1 MNLDQVFLDKMK
13 EYLGEEYEA
22 FLESYDGSRF
32 YGIKVNTLKISAKE
46 FKKISPFKLTEVPW
60 CKDGF
65 YYNPEECDI
74 RPSKHPFYHAG
85 LYYIQEPSA
94 MSPAEELCAKPGE
107 TVLDLCASP
116 GGKTVQI
123 AGDMQNA
130 GLIVTND
137 ISTGRI
143 KALVKNVELYGIKN
157 AYVVNEDQFKLS
169 AKLYN
174 YFDKILIDA
183 PCSGEGMFRKD
194 SNAIKAWSSD
204 YVGVCVEKQTSIMSV
219 VTDALKNGGELVY
232 STCTFSSE
240 ENEDVIEAFISEHES
255 FEKVKMQDNEEFDV
269 KLGYSRLWPHKLDGE
284 GHFIAHIKDSSDAD
298 ESENNYVKNNSAP
311 EEIQEFM
318 RENLNVEQLGK
329 FERIK
334 DKIYIVPEV
343 EIDIKGLRV
352 ARSGWYI
359 GEITRGK
366 FKPSQAFAMG
376 LDKKDAKRTI
386 SLRSD
391 SIEVIKYLKCETIS
405 CEGEDGLNLICVDSY
420 PIGWGKFKGGMLK
433 NMYPAAWRMQ

>member
-13 EYLGEEYEA
+13 EYLGQEYDT
-22 FLESYDGSRF
+22 FLDSYDGSRF
-32 YGIKVNTLKISAKE
+32 YGIKVNTLKISVEE
-46 FKKISPFKLTEVPW
+46 FKKISPFKLIEVPW

-65 YYNPEECDI
+65 YYKPDECKVK
-74 RPSKHPFYHAG
+74 PSKHPFYHAG

-94 MSPAEELCAKPGE
+94 MSPAEELKAKPHE

-116 GGKTVQI
+116 GGKTIQI
-123 AGDMQNA
+123 AGDMQNE
-130 GLIVTND
+130 GLIVSND

-143 KALVKNVELYGIKN
+143 KALVKNIELYGIKN
-157 AYVVNEDQFKLS
+157 AYVINEDQFKLS
-169 AKLYN
+169 AKLYD

-194 SNAIKAWSSD
+194 PNAIKAWSSD
-204 YVGVCVEKQTSIMSV
+204 YVDVCVDKQMSIMSV
-219 VTDALKNGGELVY
+219 ITDALKVGGELVY

-240 ENEDVIEAFISEHES
+240 ENEGVIESFIKEHDN
-255 FEKVKMQDNEEFDV
+255 FIKVKMQDNKEFDT
-269 KLGYSRLWPHKLDGE
+269 KLGFSRLWPHKLEGE
-284 GHFIAHIKDSSDAD
+284 GHFIAHIKDSLFSGDI
-298 ESENNYVKNNSAP
+298 SNKLIKNNQAP
-311 EEIQEFM
+311 ELIREFIE
-318 RENLNVEQLGK
+318 ENLNIDIEGN

-334 DKIYIVPEV
+334 DKIYILPKV

-386 SLRSD
+386 NLDSESL
-391 SIEVIKYLKCETIS
+391 EVIKYLKCETIS
-405 CEGEDGLNLICVDSY
+405 CEGEDGLNLICVDGY

>member
-13 EYLGEEYEA
+13 EYLGDEYED
-22 FLESYDGSRF
+22 FLESYNGDRF

-46 FKKISPFKLTEVPW
+46 FKKISPFKLIEVPW

-65 YYNPEECDI
+65 YYRPEECDI
-74 RPSKHPFYHAG
+74 IPSKHPFYHAG

-94 MSPAEELCAKPGE
+94 MSPAEEICAKPGE
-107 TVLDLCASP
+107 IILDLCASP

-123 AGDMQNA
+123 AGDMQNE
-130 GLIVTND
+130 GLIVSND

-157 AYVVNEDQFKLS
+157 TYVVNEDQFKLS

-194 SNAIKAWSSD
+194 SNAIKAWSD
-204 YVGVCVEKQTSIMSV
+204 EYVGVCVQKQTSIMSV
-219 VTDALKNGGELVY
+219 ITDSLKKGGELVY
-232 STCTFSSE
+232 STCTFSTE
-240 ENEDVIEAFISEHES
+240 ENENIIETFISEHES
-255 FEKVKMQDNEEFDV
+255 FEKIEMQDNKQFDV

-284 GHFIAHIKDSSDAD
+284 GHFIAHIKDNSDAD
-298 ESENNYVKNNSAP
+298 GHKNNYVKNNSAP
-311 EEIQEFM
+311 EEINEFM
-318 RENLNVEQLGK
+318 RENLNVELKGK

-334 DKIYIVPEV
+334 DKIYIVPEF

-366 FKPSQAFAMG
+366 FKPSQALAMG

-386 SLRSD
+386 NLRSN
-391 SIEVIKYLKCETIS
+391 SIEAIKYLKCETIM

-420 PIGWGKFKGGMLK
+420 PVGWGKFKGGMLK